1 MKQGEIMD
9 KKVPAR
15 IGDSW
20 FIETPSGVS
29 KVSDS
34 YVGEKYP
41 MLMDFHKLS
50 ELHQYIEK
58 TMKRGYISKRVGNN
72 IINQIEGIRRGN

>member
-50 ELHQYIEK
+50 ELHKYIEK

-72 IINQIEGIRRGN
+72 IITQIEGIRRGN